1 MIENILWL
9 KRESTNFENVVD
21 EAFIAEW
28 GGLSSRK
35 AIWSAIEMVRHVYGM
50 IWSMEHDMTHIN
62 MVEIIHIFSTLF
74 NTKSNTEWCTKK
86 IKGMSL
92 FS

>member
-35 AIWSAIEMVRHVYGM
+35 AI
-50 IWSMEHDMTHIN
+50 
-62 MVEIIHIFSTLF
+62 
-74 NTKSNTEWCTKK
+74 
-86 IKGMSL
+86 
-92 FS
+92 